1 MSTMSARVLSPAVLN
16 ELRRIRAPKGGN
28 GRAAAI
34 AGVRRNLFGSPGAA
48 AKALA
53 DLELNR
59 ATDEGCRRWG
69 FDFRAECP
77 LAGKNRFEWK
87 KTGPRQAILRPA
99 IIGSTPAIITPIMP
113 MEVELQPTQKIEE
126 KTKPDPPKTQ
136 TRITGRNHIR
146 DLLCNNHLCEFFIP
160 FY

>member
-1 MSTMSARVLSPAVLN
+1 MSTMSARVLSPAVLS
-16 ELRRIRAPKGGN
+16 ELRRIRAPKGAN
-28 GRAAAI
+28 GRAADI

-69 FDFRAECP
+69 FDFRAERP
-77 LAGKNRFEWK
+77 LAGKNRFDWK
-87 KTGPRQAILRPA
+87 KTDPRQTILRPA
-99 IIGSTPAIITPIMP
+99 VISSTPAIISSTPAIITPLVTP

-126 KTKPDPPKTQ
+126 KTKPDPSKIQ
-136 TRITGRNHIR
+136 TRITGRNY
-146 DLLCNNHLCEFFIP
+146 LNYLFVQ
-160 FY
+160 